1 MNMEDGGL
9 CGGRAPT
16 ALYSPRRLFYTTST
30 QICTPTRCHRRSR
43 ITLCGKGTNSTRS
56 FLHFLQLV
64 NCSRHIFLILHRNCE
79 DIAMSFLVANT
90 TGSPPIWVQGKLI
103 KRSACFPSYRQ
114 TLHLAVYNHQVN
126 IHVYN
131 DDRCLSP
138 PIGNV
143 YETGSSSISSL
154 QRTPDR
160 RNKCLNDLISLYGTL
175 PLVHTHL
182 KAVDS
187 RYELFWQI
195 LKNSPACLALQKDL
209 VLRCYLPVCNDS
221 FPIHSSRYIQLIG
234 IEISS
239 EKILKKLQN

>member
-90 TGSPPIWVQGKLI
+90 TGSPPIWVQGKLNVLHAFLPIDKPCTQLSIII
-103 KRSACFPSYRQ
+103 KSTSMSIMTIDVCLLQQGMFMKLDHQASA
-114 TLHLAVYNHQVN
+114 
-126 IHVYN
+126 
-131 DDRCLSP
+131 
-138 PIGNV
+138 
-143 YETGSSSISSL
+143 
-154 QRTPDR
+154 
-160 RNKCLNDLISLYGTL
+160 
-175 PLVHTHL
+175 
-182 KAVDS
+182 
-187 RYELFWQI
+187 
-195 LKNSPACLALQKDL
+195 
-209 VLRCYLPVCNDS
+209 VCNALLTGETNVS
-221 FPIHSSRYIQLIG
+221 TI
-234 IEISS
+234 
-239 EKILKKLQN
+239 